1 LFWGEWIYLECFNA
15 LYFIRWSSP
24 YYISLASEQT
34 KNDFWD
40 CVKGIVPE
48 MSSSID
54 PREMFSHLER
64 IAGTRAMLE
73 ICSEFIEAKMSK
85 FNHNRAAVDPT
96 WIQPPSPRLLR
107 EAEKKSIDTPFTHQW
122 DDGYNTELAQIRRRV
137 VKGNGIKKVIVEGE
151 DKVAYNLRMSPL
163 RPS

>member
-1 LFWGEWIYLECFNA
+1 M
-15 LYFIRWSSP
+15 
-24 YYISLASEQT
+24 
-34 KNDFWD
+34 
-40 CVKGIVPE
+40 VPE

-73 ICSEFIEAKMSK
+73 ICCEFIEAKMSK

-96 WIQPPSPRLLR
+96 WIQPPSSR
-107 EAEKKSIDTPFTHQW
+107 EAKKMSIYPPFTHRW
-122 DDGYNTELAQIRRRV
+122 DGGYDAEVLKIRRRV
-137 VKGNGIKKVIVEGE
+137 MKGNGIKKLPEVVIGGE
-151 DKVAYNLRMSPL
+151 DKDAYNLRMSPL